1 MIVIKK
7 SRLLGM
13 IVILTLLAACRGT
26 QSSQVATQD
35 FIPRLA
41 VMSAYQPELEAL
53 RARMKVTDRS
63 VIHGRTYYL
72 GSLAG
77 QEVVLLSTGVSMV
90 NAAMTAQ
97 TVLDHFAVQ
106 AIIYSGIA
114 GGVNPELN
122 IGDVVVP
129 ARWGQYQE
137 SVFARQMEDGW
148 DTAWAVAE
156 FGHFGMMFP
165 QPVSVTRDGG
175 RADDED
181 TRFWF
186 PVDKDMLD
194 LAREAVQGSH
204 LEKCVPRGGCLDHDP
219 KVVVGGNG
227 VSGPAFVDNA
237 EYRLWVW
244 ETFQADALDM
254 ETAAVAHVA
263 YVNGIPFLAFRSL
276 SDLAG
281 GGPGENE
288 IGIFFQM
295 AAENSARV
303 LVAFLEGWER

>member
-1 MIVIKK
+1 MRKL
-7 SRLLGM
+7 SRLLES
-13 IVILTLLAACRGT
+13 VVLLTLLVACRGT
-26 QSSQVATQD
+26 PSAPVATQD
-35 FIPRLA
+35 LSPRLTIL
-41 VMSAYQPELEAL
+41 SAYQPELEAL
-53 RARMKVTDRS
+53 RERMQVTDRR
-63 VIHGRTYYL
+63 VIDGRTYYL

-77 QEVVLLSTGVSMV
+77 HEVVLLSTGVSMV

-97 TVLDHFAVQ
+97 TALDHFATR
-106 AIIYSGIA
+106 AIIFSGIA

-129 ARWGQYQE
+129 AQWGQYQE
-137 SVFARQMEDGW
+137 SVFARQTADGW
-148 DTAWAVAE
+148 DTGWGSDE

-186 PVDKDMLD
+186 PVDQGMLES
-194 LAREAVQGSH
+194 AREIVQKAQ
-204 LEKCVPRGGCLDHDP
+204 LERCAQGGECLDHDP

-244 ETFQADALDM
+244 ETFKADALDM
-254 ETAAVAHVA
+254 ETSAVAHVA
-263 YVNGIPFLAFRSL
+263 YVNHVPFLAFRSL

-295 AAENSARV
+295 AAENSAQV
-303 LVAFLEGWER
+303 LEAFLQGWEQ

>member
-1 MIVIKK
+1 MKK
-7 SRLLGM
+7 SFMLFGAAILVAWLG
-13 IVILTLLAACRGT
+13 ACRP
-26 QSSQVATQD
+26 SQGSQD
-35 FIPRLA
+35 VMQDVTPRLA
-41 VMSAYQPELEAL
+41 VLSAYQPELEAL
-53 RARMKVTDRS
+53 RDRMQVTDRR
-63 VIHGRTYYL
+63 VIDGRTYYL
-72 GSLAG
+72 GSLG
-77 QEVVLLSTGVSMV
+77 GHEVVLLSTGVSMV

-97 TVLDHFAVQ
+97 TALDHFAIR
-106 AIIYSGIA
+106 AIVFSGIA

-129 ARWGQYQE
+129 AQWGQYQE
-137 SVFARQMEDGW
+137 SVFARQTADGW
-148 DTAWAVAE
+148 DTGWAAEE

-165 QPVSVTRDGG
+165 QPVAVTRHGG
-175 RADDED
+175 RPDIEEAH
-181 TRFWF
+181 FWF
-186 PVDKDMLD
+186 PVDSGMLD
-194 LAREAVQGSH
+194 AAREIVQEAQ
-204 LEKCVPRGGCLDHDP
+204 LERCAKGGECLDHDP

-227 VSGPAFVDNA
+227 VSGQSFVDNA

-254 ETAAVAHVA
+254 ETAAAAHVA

-303 LVAFLEGWER
+303 LEAFLQGWEQ